1 MINYHG
7 RHFRPVSNTAN
18 GEIPAKTIFHYQQS
32 GRVLTCTYSGG
43 RIVTGHLIGLV
54 DDDGGIDMCYHQ
66 VNDKGEL
73 MTGVCRSVPELMSE
87 GRIRLHETWRWTSGD
102 GSSGRSVL
110 EEIDRS

>member
-1 MINYHG
+1 MRRGDIIQFLRLLRAGNIDTSGSDWVQASCPLAVRTHQKG
-7 RHFRPVSNTAN
+7 EDRRPS
-18 GEIPAKTIFHYQQS
+18 F
-32 GRVLTCTYSGG
+32 
-43 RIVTGHLIGLV
+43 
-54 DDDGGIDMCYHQ
+54 GIK

-73 MTGVCRSVPELMSE
+73 MTGVCRSVPELMPE